1 MQQIFFTLLIGPMV
15 PVPAPAAVSNALQ
28 SAQVTVASGQRSGFQ
43 LLFNVATNSLLNT
56 TLLPAGLFDP
66 GIRVIL
72 MAIVNG
78 IPNVLMD
85 GIVMR
90 QEFAPSN
97 QPGQSTLTVTGEDVS
112 VMMGLIDLK
121 GIPYP
126 AMSVELRVAAILA
139 KYAIYGLVP
148 LIIPSL
154 FPDLNLPMKSI
165 AFQKGTDLDYI
176 NQLAKENG
184 YVFYLS
190 PGPAPGVNLAYFGPE
205 IRIGVPQP
213 ALNINMDAATNV
225 ESLSFSLDGSTREQ
239 LAVLIQE
246 PFTKLN
252 IPVPIPSLSPYAPPL
267 AAKSAPALH
276 LKFLEGA
283 AKLDPLKA
291 MIQGIGKATEA
302 NDAITASGSLDVLRY
317 GRVLGARQLVG
328 VRGSGPAYDGLYF
341 VKSVTH
347 NLNPRKREYKQSFNL
362 ARNGLISLTPRV
374 VP

>member
-184 YVFYLS
+184 YVFYLES
-190 PGPAPGVNLAYFGPE
+190 RPRAGCESGLFRSRDSHRRAAACTQHQHGRSNQRGISELQPRRFHA
-205 IRIGVPQP
+205 RTIGRPHSGTIHQ
-213 ALNINMDAATNV
+213 V
-225 ESLSFSLDGSTREQ
+225 EYSCSDSLSKPLRSTAGGEVCAGVAPEVSGRRSKIGS
-239 LAVLIQE
+239 
-246 PFTKLN
+246 
-252 IPVPIPSLSPYAPPL
+252 S
-267 AAKSAPALH
+267 
-276 LKFLEGA
+276 EGH
-283 AKLDPLKA
+283 DP
-291 MIQGIGKATEA
+291 GH
-302 NDAITASGSLDVLRY
+302 
-317 GRVLGARQLVG
+317 RQSHG
-328 VRGSGPAYDGLYF
+328 G
-341 VKSVTH
+341 
-347 NLNPRKREYKQSFNL
+347 Q
-362 ARNGLISLTPRV
+362 
-374 VP
+374 